1 MAAPSWPGSPESL
14 SAPSLWLARRS
25 SPPVEVPVAVVG
37 GGIVGLST
45 AYWLARMGADP
56 VVLEA
61 GALAG
66 RASGRNAGFLLTGSP
81 QPYLR
86 LEEEIGPEAARAFWE
101 LTRENRELLR
111 AEVLEPARA
120 EARVECRFQPEGSWL
135 ASVDGG
141 EAGTEELR
149 ESGERLA
156 ELGFE
161 VEWREGPEV
170 ERASG
175 SPRIRAALHQPRD
188 GGLDPVLLCRG
199 LAAAGRFPV
208 RTGAWVHALEPRG
221 DRVEVVADG
230 GSVLAERVVVAVN
243 AYAPELVPDAARDVR
258 PVRGQMLSTV
268 PADRL
273 MTGVWYLDEGFQ
285 YVRQLDDGAIIVG
298 GGRRGA
304 EATEVGYAEHPT
316 AGVQGALERFVGET
330 YPALD
335 PGTIERRWAG
345 VMAFTPD
352 HLPRAG
358 DVPELPGAVYAA
370 GFNGHGM
377 SLGFVTGR
385 WLARRAVQGGS
396 GPLLPPARPPGAT
409 PRV

>member
-1 MAAPSWPGSPESL
+1 M
-14 SAPSLWLARRS
+14 
-25 SPPVEVPVAVVG
+25 EVGVAVVG
-37 GGIVGLST
+37 GGIAGLSA
-45 AYWLARMGADP
+45 AYWLARMGAEP
-56 VVLEA
+56 LLLEA

-81 QPYLR
+81 QPFLR

-111 AEVLEPARA
+111 AEVLEPPGG
-120 EARVECRFQPEGSWL
+120 EGRVECRFQPEGSWL

-141 EAGTEELR
+141 GAGTEELR
-149 ESGERLA
+149 RSGERLA

-199 LAAAGRFPV
+199 LAATGGFAV
-208 RTGAWVHALEPRG
+208 RTGARVHALEPRG
-221 DRVEVVADG
+221 DRVEVVAEG
-230 GSVLAERVVVAVN
+230 GSVLAERVVVALN
-243 AYAPELVPDAARDVR
+243 AYAPELLPDAARDVR
-258 PVRGQMLSTV
+258 PVRGQMLSTAPV
-268 PADRL
+268 ERF

-285 YVRQLDDGAIIVG
+285 YVRQLDDGPVMVG

-316 AGVQGALERFVGET
+316 AGVQGNLERFAEET

-335 PGTIERRWAG
+335 PASIDRRWAG

-352 HLPRAG
+352 HMPRAG

-385 WLARRAVQGGS
+385 WLARRVVEGRGD
-396 GPLLPPARPPGAT
+396 PLLPAARPSA
-409 PRV
+409 

>member
-1 MAAPSWPGSPESL
+1 MAAPSWQD

-25 SPPVEVPVAVVG
+25 SPPAEVGVAVVG

-56 VVLEA
+56 LVLEA
-61 GALAG
+61 GSLAG

-81 QPYLR
+81 QPFLR
-86 LEEEIGPEAARAFWE
+86 LEEEVGPEAARAFWE

-111 AEVLEPARA
+111 AEVLEPDRP

-149 ESGERLA
+149 RSGERLA

-161 VEWREGPEV
+161 VAWREGPEV

-199 LAAAGRFPV
+199 LAGTGGFQV
-208 RTGAWVHALEPRG
+208 RTGSRVRALEPRG

-230 GSVLAERVVVAVN
+230 GDVLAERVVVALN
-243 AYAPELVPDAARDVR
+243 AYAPELLPATAREIR
-258 PVRGQMLSTV
+258 PVRGQMLATPPVEPFMS
-268 PADRL
+268 
-273 MTGVWYLDEGFQ
+273 GVWYLDEGFQ
-285 YVRQLDDGAIIVG
+285 YVRQLDDGAVLVG

-304 EATEVGYAEHPT
+304 EATEVGYLEHPT
-316 AGVQGALERFVGET
+316 AGVQGALERFVEAT

-335 PGTIERRWAG
+335 AGSIERRWAG

-352 HLPRAG
+352 HMPRAG
-358 DVPELPGAVYAA
+358 DVQDLPGAVYAA

-385 WLARRAVQGGS
+385 WLARRILEGATD
-396 GPLLPPARPPGAT
+396 PLLPYSS
-409 PRV
+409 